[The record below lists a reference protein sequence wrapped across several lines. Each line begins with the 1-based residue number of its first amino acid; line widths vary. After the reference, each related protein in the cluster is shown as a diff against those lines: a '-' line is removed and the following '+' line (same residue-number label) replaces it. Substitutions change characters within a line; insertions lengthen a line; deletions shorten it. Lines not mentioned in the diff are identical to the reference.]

1 MLLARPGDRLLVL
14 EQFPIDVVPMEH
26 RIPAVVENEPDE
38 LISLDQHFPL
48 AILKGFLLERMLEH
62 LKYLKLE
69 ERLKWY
75 IKAKTFL
82 SFIKQKGSSEAFLT
96 PAAEKTECGGKN
108 STFGRIFFSNLDNLR
123 KEPIFPLT
131 T

>member
-1 MLLARPGDRLLVL
+1 MARPGDRLLVL
-14 EQFPIDVVPMEH
+14 EQFAIDVVPMED

-75 IKAKTFL
+75 INAKTFL
-82 SFIKQKGSSEAFLT
+82 SSIKQKGSSEAFLT
-96 PAAEKTECGGKN
+96 PAAEKN
-108 STFGRIFFSNLDNLR
+108 
-123 KEPIFPLT
+123 
-131 T
+131 